1 MTVRNTTT
9 SELKEGKLV
18 KKKAVKGTET
28 YTMSIM
34 KGTFPDFFRFITF
47 MTRLM
52 FEDTGVSASSHSSP
66 AALTLCICF
75 LNASSLTLLLLA
87 IANTTIVSGTP
98 ETLN

>member
-34 KGTFPDFFRFITF
+34 NGTIADFFRFITF

-52 FEDTGVSASSHSSP
+52 LLSRTPSLS
-66 AALTLCICF
+66 L
-75 LNASSLTLLLLA
+75 SSL
-87 IANTTIVSGTP
+87 IAF
-98 ETLN
+98 

>member
-28 YTMSIM
+28 YTMAIM
-34 KGTFPDFFRFITF
+34 NGTIADFFRFITF

-52 FEDTGVSASSHSSP
+52 LLSRTPSLS
-66 AALTLCICF
+66 L
-75 LNASSLTLLLLA
+75 SSL
-87 IANTTIVSGTP
+87 IAF
-98 ETLN
+98 

>member
-1 MTVRNTTT
+1 MEIMTVRNTTT

-34 KGTFPDFFRFITF
+34 NGTIADFFRFITF

-52 FEDTGVSASSHSSP
+52 LLSRTPSLS
-66 AALTLCICF
+66 L
-75 LNASSLTLLLLA
+75 SSL
-87 IANTTIVSGTP
+87 IAF
-98 ETLN
+98 